1 MMNYFPDE
9 VIEHIFDYVVS
20 HRDRNALSLVC
31 KSWYRIERCTRQR
44 VFIGNCYSISPER
57 LVQRFPGLKSLT
69 LKGKPHF
76 ADFSL
81 VPYGWGGFVYPW
93 IEALARG
100 RVGLEELR
108 LKRMVVS
115 DESLELLSRSF
126 PYFKSLVL
134 VSCEGFTTDGLAA
147 VAANCRF
154 LRELDLQE
162 NEVEDHKGQW
172 LSCFPDS
179 CTSLVSLNFACLK
192 GEVSL
197 GALERLVARSPHL
210 KSLKLN
216 RSVPLDALQRIMMRA
231 PQLVDLGV
239 GSFVHDP
246 ESEAYIKLKNTI
258 LKCKSITSLAGF
270 LEVAPPCLAA
280 IYPICPNLT
289 SLNLSYAA
297 GIPGSDLI
305 KLIRHCVKL
314 QRLWVMDCIG
324 DEGLGVVAKT
334 CKDLQELRVF
344 PSITLGNPAAVTE
357 KGLVA
362 ISMGCPKLHSLLYF
376 CHQMTNAA
384 LITVAKNCPNFI
396 RFRLCILDATK
407 PDSDTQQP
415 LDEGFG
421 AIVQSCR
428 RLRRLSLSGRLTD
441 QVFLYIGMYA
451 EQLEMLSIAFAG
463 ESDKGMLY
471 VLNGC
476 KKLRKLEIRDCPF
489 GDMALLTD
497 VGKYET
503 MRSLWMSSCEVT
515 VGACKLLAKKMP
527 RLNVEI
533 FNENEQEV
541 CSLEDGQRVEKMYL
555 YRTLAGKRKDAPEY
569 VNMFSAETCVFNI
582 SSLCERV
589 VKLMNP
595 ASMDTAEGSSG
606 TTVD

>member
-20 HRDRNALSLVC
+20 HSDRNALSLVC

-44 VFIGNCYSISPER
+44 VFIGNCYSITPER
-57 LVQRFPGLKSLT
+57 LIQRFPGLKSLT

-81 VPYGWGGFVYPW
+81 VPYDWGGFVHPW
-93 IEALARG
+93 VEALAKNK
-100 RVGLEELR
+100 VGLEELR

-126 PYFKSLVL
+126 THFKSLVL
-134 VSCEGFTTDGLAA
+134 VSCEGFSTDGLAA
-147 VAANCRF
+147 LAANCRF

-172 LSCFPDS
+172 LSCFPDN

-197 GALERLVARSPHL
+197 GALERLVARSPYL

-216 RSVPLDALQRIMMRA
+216 RSVPFDALQRIMMRA
-231 PQLVDLGV
+231 PQLSDLGI

-258 LKCKSITSLAGF
+258 LKRKSITSLSGF
-270 LEVAPPCLAA
+270 LEVAPHCLAA

-297 GIPGSDLI
+297 GIQGSDLI

-314 QRLWVMDCIG
+314 QRLLIMDCIG
-324 DEGLGVVAKT
+324 DKGLDVVAT
-334 CKDLQELRVF
+334 SCKDLQELRVF
-344 PSITLGNPAAVTE
+344 PSVPFGNPAAVTE

-407 PDSDTQQP
+407 PDPDTMQP

-428 RLRRLSLSGRLTD
+428 RLRRLSLSGQLTD

-451 EQLEMLSIAFAG
+451 EKLEMLSIAFAG

-489 GDMALLTD
+489 GNVALLTD

-533 FNENEQEV
+533 FNENEQED
-541 CSLEDGQRVEKMYL
+541 CSLEDGQKVEKMYL

-569 VNMFSAETCVFNI
+569 VWT
-582 SSLCERV
+582 L
-589 VKLMNP
+589 
-595 ASMDTAEGSSG
+595 
-606 TTVD
+606 

>member
-20 HRDRNALSLVC
+20 HRDRNALSLDREVYEAEGVHRELLLYL
-31 KSWYRIERCTRQR
+31 SGE
-44 VFIGNCYSISPER
+44 VDP
-57 LVQRFPGLKSLT
+57 
-69 LKGKPHF
+69 KGKPHF

-93 IEALARG
+93 IEALAKS

-126 PYFKSLVL
+126 TNFKSLVL
-134 VSCEGFTTDGLAA
+134 VSCEGFSTDGLAA
-147 VAANCRF
+147 VAANCSEESWNVFLTPNIAGVLLVLKCRY

-162 NEVEDHKGQW
+162 NEVEDHKGHW

-197 GALERLVARSPHL
+197 GALERLVARSPNL

-216 RSVPLDALQRIMMRA
+216 RSVPLDALQRIMTRA
-231 PQLVDLGV
+231 PQLADLGI
-239 GSFVHDP
+239 GSFVQDP
-246 ESEAYIKLKNTI
+246 ESEVFIKLKNTI
-258 LKCKSITSLAGF
+258 LKCKSITSLSGL
-270 LEVAPPCLAA
+270 LEVAPHCLAA

-297 GIPGSDLI
+297 GVQGTDLI

-314 QRLWVMDCIG
+314 QRLWIMDCIG
-324 DEGLGVVAKT
+324 DKGLGVVAKT
-334 CKDLQELRVF
+334 CTDLQELRVF
-344 PSITLGNPAAVTE
+344 PSVPFGNALAVTE
-357 KGLVA
+357 VGLVA

-376 CHQMTNAA
+376 CQQMTNAA

-407 PDSDTQQP
+407 PDPDTMQP

-428 RLRRLSLSGRLTD
+428 RLRRLSLSGKLTD

-451 EQLEMLSIAFAG
+451 EKLEMLSIAFAG
-463 ESDKGMLY
+463 DSDKGMLY

-489 GDMALLTD
+489 GDLALLTD

-533 FNENEQEV
+533 FNESEQED
-541 CSLEDGQRVEKMYL
+541 CILEDGQRVEKMYL

-569 VNMFSAETCVFNI
+569 VWT
-582 SSLCERV
+582 L
-589 VKLMNP
+589 
-595 ASMDTAEGSSG
+595 
-606 TTVD
+606 

>member
-20 HRDRNALSLVC
+20 HSDRNALSLVC

-44 VFIGNCYSISPER
+44 VFIGNCYSITPER
-57 LVQRFPGLKSLT
+57 LIQRFPGLKSLT

-81 VPYGWGGFVYPW
+81 VPYDWGGFVHPW
-93 IEALARG
+93 VEALAKS

-126 PYFKSLVL
+126 THFKSLVL
-134 VSCEGFTTDGLAA
+134 VSCEGFSTDGLAA
-147 VAANCRF
+147 IAANCRF

-172 LSCFPDS
+172 LSCFPDN

-197 GALERLVARSPHL
+197 GALERFVARSPNL

-216 RSVPLDALQRIMMRA
+216 RSVPVDALQRIMMRA
-231 PQLVDLGV
+231 PQLSDLGI
-239 GSFVHDP
+239 GSLVHDP

-258 LKCKSITSLAGF
+258 LKCKSITSLSGF
-270 LEVAPPCLAA
+270 LEVAPHCLAA

-297 GIPGSDLI
+297 GIQGSALI
-305 KLIRHCVKL
+305 
-314 QRLWVMDCIG
+314 MDCIG
-324 DEGLGVVAKT
+324 DKGLGVVATT

-344 PSITLGNPAAVTE
+344 PSVPFGDPAAVTE

-407 PDSDTQQP
+407 PDPDTMQP

-428 RLRRLSLSGRLTD
+428 RLRRLSLSGKLTD

-451 EQLEMLSIAFAG
+451 EKLEMLSIAFAG
-463 ESDKGMLY
+463 DGDKGMLY

-533 FNENEQEV
+533 FNENEQED
-541 CSLEDGQRVEKMYL
+541 CSLEDGQKVEKMYL

-569 VNMFSAETCVFNI
+569 VWT
-582 SSLCERV
+582 L
-589 VKLMNP
+589 
-595 ASMDTAEGSSG
+595 
-606 TTVD
+606 

>member
-20 HRDRNALSLVC
+20 HSDRNALSLVC

-44 VFIGNCYSISPER
+44 VFIGNCYSITPER
-57 LVQRFPGLKSLT
+57 LIQRFPGLKSLT

-81 VPYGWGGFVYPW
+81 VPYDWGGFVHPW
-93 IEALARG
+93 VEALAKS

-126 PYFKSLVL
+126 THFKSLVL
-134 VSCEGFTTDGLAA
+134 VSCEGFSTDGLAA
-147 VAANCRF
+147 IAANCRF

-172 LSCFPDS
+172 LSCFPDN

-197 GALERLVARSPHL
+197 GALERFVARSPNL

-216 RSVPLDALQRIMMRA
+216 RSVPVDALQRIMMRA
-231 PQLVDLGV
+231 PQLSDLGI
-239 GSFVHDP
+239 GSLVHDP

-258 LKCKSITSLAGF
+258 LKCKSITSLSGF
-270 LEVAPPCLAA
+270 LEVAPHCLAA

-297 GIPGSDLI
+297 GIQGSALV
-305 KLIRHCVKL
+305 KLIHHCVKL
-314 QRLWVMDCIG
+314 QRLWIMDCIG
-324 DEGLGVVAKT
+324 DKGLGVVATT

-344 PSITLGNPAAVTE
+344 PSVPFGDPAAVTE

-407 PDSDTQQP
+407 PDPDTMQP

-428 RLRRLSLSGRLTD
+428 RLRRLSLSGKLTD

-451 EQLEMLSIAFAG
+451 EKLEMLSIAFAG
-463 ESDKGMLY
+463 DGDKGMLY

-533 FNENEQEV
+533 FNENEQED
-541 CSLEDGQRVEKMYL
+541 CSLEDGQKVEKMYL

-569 VNMFSAETCVFNI
+569 VWT
-582 SSLCERV
+582 L
-589 VKLMNP
+589 
-595 ASMDTAEGSSG
+595 
-606 TTVD
+606 